1 LDRAEFG
8 FLVGKLRRILVA
20 ATFTARRLTKS
31 KSEKNDFAAFGV
43 VPTAIL
49 KNKKA
54 GEIAR

>member
-1 LDRAEFG
+1 LYRAEFG
-8 FLVGKLRRILVA
+8 FLMGKLRRILVA
-20 ATFTARRLTKS
+20 ATCTARRLTESKAEKS
-31 KSEKNDFAAFGV
+31 NFAAFGV